1 MRKTQNKIN
10 KSNLTLTCKKHFQY
24 INSAIWHLISIHFQ
38 PQVLVKKYCKILCI
52 SPFLSKKKMWN
63 YNFYGSGPYSGA
75 TKNFRRNLP
84 KSPETHFMR
93 YVLSFKN
100 EKTVCFRRWAFKNR
114 RNIIAFGARLFNSSL
129 LFFKEKQIYR
139 FNWVFFFPLH
149 SVL

>member
-38 PQVLVKKYCKILCI
+38 PQVLVEKYCKILCI

-63 YNFYGSGPYSGA
+63 YSFYGSGLYSGA

>member
-1 MRKTQNKIN
+1 MQET
-10 KSNLTLTCKKHFQY
+10 F
-24 INSAIWHLISIHFQ
+24 SIHKFS
-38 PQVLVKKYCKILCI
+38 YMTFNFNTFSATGFSRKILQNSMY

-139 FNWVFFFPLH
+139 FNGVFFFPLH